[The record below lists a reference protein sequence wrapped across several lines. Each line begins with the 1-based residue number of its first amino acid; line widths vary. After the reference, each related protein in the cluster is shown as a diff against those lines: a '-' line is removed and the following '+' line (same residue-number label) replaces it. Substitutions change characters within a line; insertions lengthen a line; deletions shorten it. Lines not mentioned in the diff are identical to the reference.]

1 MDLQGFSLGRYLAP
15 ICAAYDKRIK
25 YVVENS
31 ALVFI
36 GRIQGLS

>member
-36 GRIQGLS
+36 GGIQGLS